1 MICVHQCCGYATLR
15 SSVVD
20 RFLSGNQRILLGA
33 LSVVDPVRT
42 LVTWC
47 FCGKS
52 PAGSRLLQKED

>member
-1 MICVHQCCGYATLR
+1 MICVHQC

-33 LSVVDPVRT
+33 LSVVDPART

-47 FCGKS
+47 LCGKS